1 MERRAF
7 LELGLMV
14 GIGQNIAPS
23 VSAAQVS
30 SISPVPGSGVEHAA
44 ARLVTAPESR
54 PLRMNLGEARLLVGG
69 PDVMGAWWMARF
81 REDPGFRTNYHVH
94 RNMDE
99 QFFVLK
105 GVLSVNLDGRW
116 HDAEAGTIVMIPRGT
131 PHAQGNYGKEPTEV
145 IGSGNPSGFEGFL
158 VDQDA
163 LLSRLAP
170 SDPQVLDEIA
180 KLLPK
185 YDTQPLGPPPSR
197 P

>member
-14 GIGQNIAPS
+14 GIGQSIAPS

-30 SISPVPGSGVEHAA
+30 STSPVPDSGVERAA
-44 ARLVTAPESR
+44 ARLMTAPESR

-81 REDPGFRTNYHVH
+81 REDPGFRTNYHFH

-131 PHAQGNYGKEPTEV
+131 SHATEGRQGA
-145 IGSGNPSGFEGFL
+145 
-158 VDQDA
+158 D
-163 LLSRLAP
+163 
-170 SDPQVLDEIA
+170 
-180 KLLPK
+180 
-185 YDTQPLGPPPSR
+185 
-197 P
+197 